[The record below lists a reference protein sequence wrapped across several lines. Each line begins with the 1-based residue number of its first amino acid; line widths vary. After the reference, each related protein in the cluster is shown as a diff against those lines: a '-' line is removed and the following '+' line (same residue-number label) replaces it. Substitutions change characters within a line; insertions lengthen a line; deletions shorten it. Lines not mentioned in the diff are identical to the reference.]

1 MSIQLTI
8 DEMLEILEQEG
19 SPVFNQFKGATECL
33 AMSLARAVQVTEPRL
48 VWSGSAHREPLDFA
62 GTCAQFSPR
71 EVGPVPACLLNMDVE
86 VQQWQDMCLEMAEKV
101 LL

>member
-19 SPVFNQFKGATECL
+19 SEVFPLMKQRAEQL
-33 AMSLARAVQVTEPRL
+33 AAQCAAYVSQAEPRL
-48 VWSGSAHREPLDFA
+48 VWAGSARREPLDFA
-62 GTCAQFSPR
+62 GTCAQFEPR

-86 VQQWQDMCLEMAEKV
+86 VHQWQDMCLDMAETV
-101 LL
+101 QL